1 MEQRYPHY
9 VLYIF
14 SVSTPTIHLSNQ
26 RPHWAHSQWGNQG
39 VVLKHSLKTSTFHW
53 QLNQLCF
60 PQISCSSR
68 QTGLTGNNSASTMG
82 GTIHPFCPNMCSN
95 WIGQCKWSVSSWS
108 ELVGCRSESPISSG
122 WHIVISFGSSDDSNR
137 TKLTSVNNASVHW
150 SLGLPDAVSPPSLA
164 VDKVVENSV
173 TRRARGF
180 VLFRSSIAETLAPP
194 LEDLLPF
201 FWSRAMK
208 FSLRELDLW
217 LLPKVR
223 FRMSLPLVLC
233 FTGDT
238 KLWRLPKESDGS
250 LRPRTFRLDLIKQKR
265 RL

>member
-1 MEQRYPHY
+1 MSSHRWSKDIHTMSFISSQCQLQLSIFPISIHTEHIPNEIIK
-9 VLYIF
+9 VWCWKPENLYLSLTIE
-14 SVSTPTIHLSNQ
+14 PTL
-26 RPHWAHSQWGNQG
+26 
-39 VVLKHSLKTSTFHW
+39 L
-53 QLNQLCF
+53 
-60 PQISCSSR
+60 SCSSR
-68 QTGLTGNNSASTMG
+68 QTGLTGNNSSSTMG

-108 ELVGCRSESPISSG
+108 DLVGCRSESPISSG
-122 WHIVISFGSSDDSNR
+122 WHIVISFGSFDDSKQTR
-137 TKLTSVNNASVHW
+137 LTSVNNASVHW
-150 SLGLPDAVSPPSLA
+150 SLGLPDAASPPSLA

-223 FRMSLPLVLC
+223 FRMSLPQVLC

-238 KLWRLPKESDGS
+238 RLWRLPKESDGS
-250 LRPRTFRLDLIKQKR
+250 FRPRTFRLDLIKQKK